1 MTWRGPC
8 QVRVVTLRRPRRLEG
23 FSYVGFNQYSLRFCT
38 YERRRLFTASEH
50 VEAAQS
56 QIQRT
61 ADIEGFEI
69 LAYCFMPDHVH
80 LLIEGRTPA
89 ADLRRAVKLM
99 KQRSAY
105 VLRIRFG
112 VRMLWQDGYYERV
125 LRDHEQA
132 SVVIR
137 YFYENPVRA
146 GLVERYQDYPYLGGR
161 YVPDWE

>member
-1 MTWRGPC
+1 
-8 QVRVVTLRRPRRLEG
+8 
-23 FSYVGFNQYSLRFCT
+23 
-38 YERRRLFTASEH
+38 

-61 ADIEGFEI
+61 ADIERFEI

-80 LLIEGRTPA
+80 LLIEGRTPT

-112 VRMLWQDGYYERV
+112 VRILWQEGYYERV

-132 SVVIR
+132 SRVIR

-146 GLVERYQDYPYLGGR
+146 GLVPRYQDYPFLGGK

>member
-1 MTWRGPC
+1 M
-8 QVRVVTLRRPRRLEG
+8 LRRPRRLPG
-23 FSYVGFNQYSLRFCT
+23 FDYVGFHRYSLRFCT
-38 YERRRLFTASEH
+38 HQRLRLFMSSEH

-61 ADIEGFEI
+61 CDEEGFDL

-80 LLIEGRTPA
+80 LFMEGTRPT

-105 VLRIRFG
+105 VFRIRFG
-112 VRMLWQDGYYERV
+112 VRLLWQEGYYERV
-125 LRDHEQA
+125 LRNEESA

-137 YFYENPVRA
+137 YFYDNPVRA
-146 GLVERYQDYPYLGGR
+146 GLVERYEDYPFLGGR
-161 YVPDWE
+161 YSPDWS